1 MRKINKRGLDLLKS
15 FESCRLNA
23 YLDIGGIPTI
33 GFGHTGPEV
42 VIGMAFTLQQADAQL
57 ERDLEKFYQLDHYLS
72 EDVNDNQY
80 SALVCLAYNIG
91 LRALK
96 TSTLIKKINNK
107 EKPDK
112 YWLQWNHV
120 NGKVIDGLTKR
131 RKAELELF
139 NMLES

>member
-1 MRKINKRGLDLLKS
+1 MRKINDAGFSLLVI
-15 FESCRLNA
+15 FEGCRLNA

-33 GFGHTGPEV
+33 GYGHTGPEV
-42 VIGMAFTLQQADAQL
+42 VMGMQFTQDKARMQL
-57 ERDLEKFYQLDHYLS
+57 EKDLEKFYQLDHYLS

-112 YWLQWNHV
+112 EWLKWNHV
-120 NGKVIDGLTKR
+120 NGKVVEGLTR
-131 RKAELELF
+131 RRQAELELF
-139 NMLES
+139 NALG

>member
-1 MRKINKRGLDLLKS
+1 MREINQKGLNLLKQ
-15 FESCRLNA
+15 FEGCRLQS
-23 YLDIGGIPTI
+23 YKDIGGIWTIGYGETGPTI
-33 GFGHTGPEV
+33 TG
-42 VIGMAFTLQQADAQL
+42 GMFINLEQAEL
-57 ERDLEKFYQLDHYLS
+57 MLKKSLEKFYQLDHYLS

-112 YWLQWNHV
+112 EWLQFNHV
-120 NGKVIDGLTKR
+120 NGKVIDGLTRR

-139 NMLES
+139 NTLED